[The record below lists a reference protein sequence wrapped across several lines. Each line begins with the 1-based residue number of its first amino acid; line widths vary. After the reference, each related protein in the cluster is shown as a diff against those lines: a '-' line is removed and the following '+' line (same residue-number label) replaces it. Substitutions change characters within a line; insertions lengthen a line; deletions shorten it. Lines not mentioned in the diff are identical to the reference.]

1 MLTVTNPDNGCSST
15 CTVIVDGD
23 LNLPSCNIT
32 GGTLSCKNTSI
43 TLILETDA
51 TSPIFSW
58 TGPGSFSSDIQNPVV
73 SHPGKYVVEL
83 TAGVTCCT
91 SSCSVLVL
99 QDIRIASCWATYR
112 VLKGN

>member
-58 TGPGSFSSDIQNPVV
+58 TGPSSFSSDIQSPLLTRPGNYIVEISDVV
-73 SHPGKYVVEL
+73 RG
-83 TAGVTCCT
+83 CT
-91 SSCSVLVL
+91 SCCLVVVNEYE
-99 QDIRIASCWATYR
+99 RII
-112 VLKGN
+112 